1 MVTENLAGYS
11 DYQKEKEQWN
21 DETDKLRSGMK
32 FWVFCISRSKWVN
45 IGYKNTE
52 AEATE
57 MAFQQVPDKQWEIF
71 ATSTTDISEVHRR
84 WKKHLLER
92 NHNLDQATSL
102 ISRKP
107 AEVQKKKDRGFLDS
121 WK

>member
-1 MVTENLAGYS
+1 MTTMNGYE
-11 DYQKEKEQWN
+11 DYQKDFQGYQDNIDNVK
-21 DETDKLRSGMK
+21 SGMRY
-32 FWVFCISRSKWVN
+32 FVFAISNGKWVN
-45 IGYKNTE
+45 IGYKMSE

-71 ATSTTDISEVHRR
+71 ATNTSDIAECHRR

-107 AEVQKKKDRGFLDS
+107 AQEQKKRERGFLDS
-121 WK
+121 